1 VVAGDEYKKPEPP
14 VHIKLTASILGRSL
28 HYLPS
33 KNQARRL
40 LVLDILK
47 NGLLVLKDWEDE
59 LLPIVHQIWSPLVD
73 RFKDT
78 EEAVVVNYSFQL
90 LVVLAQLSKEFI
102 RSRTAKYF
110 VRTKSCFFFSLKKTF
125 RDVLP
130 NLLRIMEKLS
140 RESYLKDNG
149 SAYRYS
155 QNYKLQLSVLE
166 DLWRVMTDLD
176 MLQKDFENATETVFK
191 YVSDKQPIP
200 LQVKCR

>member
-110 VRTKSCFFFSLKKTF
+110 VRTKSCFFF
-125 RDVLP
+125 
-130 NLLRIMEKLS
+130 
-140 RESYLKDNG
+140 
-149 SAYRYS
+149 
-155 QNYKLQLSVLE
+155 
-166 DLWRVMTDLD
+166 
-176 MLQKDFENATETVFK
+176 
-191 YVSDKQPIP
+191 
-200 LQVKCR
+200 